1 MKAKMLTP
9 ERCWLF
15 HRWRVVHDTGFTVYA
30 ECLDCESRK
39 VTQPPTGYQPINA
52 DWLAGLATNDR
63 LRSNTALT
71 GREPKECNEHD
82 RTSERSG

>member
-1 MKAKMLTP
+1 MQAKILTT

-15 HRWRVVHDTGFTVYA
+15 HRWRVVHDTGFTIYA

-39 VTQPPTGYQPINA
+39 FTQPPTGYQPINT

-63 LRSNTALT
+63 LRSNTRIQRPGT
-71 GREPKECNEHD
+71 GPLE
-82 RTSERSG
+82 